1 MDRHEP
7 HPLATD
13 LAREGEAWS
22 HLVLDRKVR
31 QRQLSDVTAR
41 IDRSTER
48 LSPGEG
54 QSLNLVARKG
64 ADLVVGCS
72 SPQGIPH
79 CRHA

>member
-1 MDRHEP
+1 METGLEP
-7 HPLATD
+7 PGFSH
-13 LAREGEAWS
+13 GEIQ
-22 HLVLDRKVR
+22 RKVR

-48 LSPGEG
+48 LAPGEG